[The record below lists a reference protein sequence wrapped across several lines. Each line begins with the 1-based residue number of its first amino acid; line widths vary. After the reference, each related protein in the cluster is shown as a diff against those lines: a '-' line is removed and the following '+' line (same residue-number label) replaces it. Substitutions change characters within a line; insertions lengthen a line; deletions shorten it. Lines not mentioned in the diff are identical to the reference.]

1 MSKYKYIE
9 KCINQFS
16 EFTNKE
22 SPYTR
27 HVFSA
32 DFKAART
39 WLCNELKLLGCE
51 VARDYAGNLKGILK
65 TSEDSAKRVLIGSHL
80 DTVFNGGRYDGIA
93 GVVAGLSIIKSF
105 EEDGINLPFDLEIYD
120 YLGEELNEWNTS
132 CVGTRGLTGQLT
144 EEMLSRT
151 NGDGEKLIDK
161 IIEEGGEAKHLFEG
175 LIRLDNIIG
184 SFELHIE
191 QGSILQNS
199 KTKIGIVNSIPTISR
214 HKISIIGQAGHTG
227 TTSMADRKDA
237 LVSGAAL
244 IEFINTCAKEMSCKS
259 NRHFVAT
266 VGKIDVFPNAV
277 TIIPSSV
284 EMLLDLRVVDS
295 NLRKQFLQLL
305 GKECLSREN
314 KDGVSIDIQQVAF
327 SKYVEMDKQ
336 LNSLIQHCAKIR
348 GLSAI
353 HMDSGAGHDTA
364 HLAKF
369 IPASLIFI
377 PCLDGHSHCPEEFA
391 EIDDIVNGAN
401 IIETAILK
409 MASQPEFNVNEG

>member
-1 MSKYKYIE
+1 MSKHKYIE
-9 KCINQFS
+9 KCINQFA
-16 EFTNKE
+16 EFTDKE
-22 SPYTR
+22 NPYTR

-32 DFKAART
+32 DFKKART
-39 WLCNELKLLGCE
+39 WLSNELKALGCE
-51 VARDYAGNLKGILK
+51 VVRDYAGNLKGILK
-65 TSEDSAKRVLIGSHL
+65 TSKDTCKRVLIGSHL

-93 GVVAGLSIIKSF
+93 GVVAGLSILKSL
-105 EEDGINLPFDLEIYD
+105 EENGINLPFHLEIFD

-144 EEMLSRT
+144 REVLSRV
-151 NGDGEKLIDK
+151 NRDGDKLIDK
-161 IIEEGGEAKHLFEG
+161 IIEEGGDAERLFAG
-175 LIRLDNIIG
+175 LTDVENVIG

-199 KTKIGIVNSIPTISR
+199 NTKIGIVNSIPTISR
-214 HKISIIGQAGHTG
+214 HQISIMGQAGHTG
-227 TTSMADRKDA
+227 TTSMTDRKDA
-237 LVSGAAL
+237 LVSGAEL
-244 IEFINTCAKEMSCKS
+244 IQFINKCAKEMCHKS

-266 VGKIDVFPNAV
+266 VGKIDVSPNAV

-295 NLRKQFLQLL
+295 KLREQFLRLL
-305 GKECLSREN
+305 DQECLLKEN
-314 KDGVSIDIQQVAF
+314 KDNVSINVKEIAF
-327 SKYVEMDKQ
+327 SKYVEMDKS
-336 LNSLIQHCAKIR
+336 LNSIIQDCAKMNE
-348 GLSAI
+348 LSAI
-353 HMDSGAGHDTA
+353 YMDSGAGHDTA

-401 IIETAILK
+401 LIETAIMN
-409 MASQPEFNVNEG
+409 MANQLEFNVNGG

>member
-1 MSKYKYIE
+1 MSKHKYIE
-9 KCINQFS
+9 KCIDQFS
-16 EFTNKE
+16 DFTDKKN
-22 SPYTR
+22 PYTR

-39 WLCNELKLLGCE
+39 WLSNELKVLGCE
-51 VARDYAGNLKGILK
+51 VVRDYAGNLKGILK
-65 TSEDSAKRVLIGSHL
+65 TSKNTSERVLIGSHI

-93 GVVAGLSIIKSF
+93 GIVAGLSILKSLK
-105 EEDGINLPFDLEIYD
+105 ENGIELPFHLEIFD

-144 EEMLSRT
+144 REMLNRE
-151 NGDGEKLIDK
+151 NGDGDKLIDK
-161 IIEEGGEAKHLFEG
+161 IIEEGGDAERLFSG
-175 LIRLDNIIG
+175 LRGLGNVIG

-214 HKISIIGQAGHTG
+214 HKISIMGQAGHTG
-227 TTSMADRKDA
+227 TTSMTNRKDA
-237 LVSGAAL
+237 LVSGAEL
-244 IEFINTCAKEMSCKS
+244 IQFINKCAKKMCHRS

-266 VGKIDVFPNAV
+266 VGKINVFPNAV

-284 EMLLDLRVVDS
+284 EMFLDLRVVDS
-295 NLRKQFLQLL
+295 QLREQFLRLL
-305 GKECLSREN
+305 DEECLSKEN
-314 KDGVSIDIQQVAF
+314 KDDVSINIKEIAF
-327 SKYVEMDKQ
+327 SKYVEMDKS
-336 LNSLIQHCAKIR
+336 LNSIIQESAKIN

-369 IPASLIFI
+369 IPACLIFI

-391 EIDDIVNGAN
+391 EINDIVNGAN
-401 IIETAILK
+401 IIETAIIN
-409 MASQPEFNVNEG
+409 MANQLEFNVNGG